1 MRSAPKKP
9 FKFLKTLSNFLN
21 ISLDI
26 PGGLLGASGGPWR
39 SFRGFCRT
47 LKAFYMPLEAP
58 EGLLKA
64 LGGPWRPLEA
74 LGGPW
79 RPLGSK

>member
-21 ISLDI
+21 IFLDI
-26 PGGLLGASGGPWR
+26 PGGLLGASVGPSR
-39 SFRGFCRT
+39 PS
-47 LKAFYMPLEAP
+47 E
-58 EGLLKA
+58 
-64 LGGPWRPLEA
+64 GPWRPLEA

-79 RPLGSK
+79 RPLEALEGPWRPLETLEGPLGSK